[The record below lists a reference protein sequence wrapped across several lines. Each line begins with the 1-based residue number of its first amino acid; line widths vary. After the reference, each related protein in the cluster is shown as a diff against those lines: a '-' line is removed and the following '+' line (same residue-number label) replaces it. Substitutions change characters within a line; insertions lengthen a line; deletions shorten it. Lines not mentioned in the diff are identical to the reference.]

1 MMWRYQVH
9 VQHISEFEKIYIQQL
24 CHMPPER
31 MGESQVS
38 QKKLPILSMQG
49 PTSRKQVTYHLVPTK
64 VATATMPPPFADV
77 SWVQQRDRFWAQKK
91 TTSYMMRCFHF
102 FCGGPTF

>member
-1 MMWRYQVH
+1 
-9 VQHISEFEKIYIQQL
+9 
-24 CHMPPER
+24 MPPER

-77 SWVQQRDRFWAQKK
+77 SWVQKQGRFGRRKK
-91 TTSYMMRCFHF
+91 TSGMMRFFHF
-102 FCGGPTF
+102 SCGGPTV

>member
-1 MMWRYQVH
+1 
-9 VQHISEFEKIYIQQL
+9 
-24 CHMPPER
+24 MPPER